1 VDVDE
6 GQVRRLHAKE
16 RMAAA
21 ASKADHREVQAM
33 AAAVRRCG
41 GFAVAL
47 CFARALTKAV
57 DSVLQRPLAPLLGW
71 LIMLGRGCF
80 FHSRAVH
87 SLVPSHTV
95 AKHTGF
101 KVSRPCYGCFM
112 MSGSDDIFHSK
123 S

>member
-1 VDVDE
+1 MDVDE
-6 GQVRRLHAKE
+6 GEVRRLLAKE
-16 RMAAA
+16 RMEAA
-21 ASKADHREVQAM
+21 ASKAES
-33 AAAVRRCG
+33 AAVRRCG

-71 LIMLGRGCF
+71 LIMLGKGCF

-95 AKHTGF
+95 AKHAGF
-101 KVSRPCYGCFM
+101 KVSRPCYG
-112 MSGSDDIFHSK
+112 
-123 S
+123 

>member
-1 VDVDE
+1 MDVDE
-6 GQVRRLHAKE
+6 GKVRRLHAKE

-33 AAAVRRCG
+33 AAAVRKCG

-87 SLVPSHTV
+87 SLVPRPHCCQT
-95 AKHTGF
+95 HWLQGF
-101 KVSRPCYGCFM
+101 KALLRL
-112 MSGSDDIFHSK
+112 FHDVRK
-123 S
+123 R

>member
-1 VDVDE
+1 MQTNVWFRQQARPTIVKARRW
-6 GQVRRLHAKE
+6 RRLYE
-16 RMAAA
+16 
-21 ASKADHREVQAM
+21 
-33 AAAVRRCG
+33 G
-41 GFAVAL
+41 GFAVVL

-112 MSGSDDIFHSK
+112 MSGSDDIFHSE